1 MKFVVTG
8 SAGHVSKPLTE
19 RLLEK
24 GHQVTVITRNAAN
37 VAALVDR
44 GATAAV
50 GDLQDV
56 AFLTSTFAGADGVYL
71 MLPPLWDSDDQKVQS
86 TRIAEGFAQAITTAG
101 VRQAVFLSSY
111 GAHRLDDAG
120 AISGMGRAE
129 VVLNELDGVDV
140 LHLRAGYFYTNLL
153 LSIDLIKSAG
163 HMGNMFTIPNG
174 TFTLVDPADIADAAA
189 EALSARNFRGHSVRY
204 VISDVS
210 GTDEIAATIGRE
222 IGIPGLAWVK
232 FPAADFQ
239 QVLLSYGF
247 AQGAAR
253 DYVEMFATLDTGLL
267 FEDIQH
273 TKPPVRGTS
282 IETFAKTFAA
292 AYRGPRP

>member
-8 SAGHVSKPLTE
+8 SAGNVSKPLTE
-19 RLLEK
+19 RLLGK

-37 VAALVDR
+37 VAALVQR
-44 GATAAV
+44 GAAAAV

-56 AFLTSTFAGADGVYL
+56 AFLMRTFKGADGVYL
-71 MLPPLWDSDDQKVQS
+71 MLPPMWDSADQKAQS
-86 TRIAEGFAQAITTAG
+86 TLIAEGFSEAITSTG

-120 AISGMGRAE
+120 VISGMGRAE

-153 LSIDLIKSAG
+153 LSIELIKSAG
-163 HMGNMFTIPNG
+163 HMGNMFTIPDG

-189 EALSARNFRGHSVRY
+189 DSLISRDFHGHSFRY

-210 GTDEIAATIGRE
+210 GTDEIAAAIGRE
-222 IGIPGLAWVK
+222 IGIPGLQWVK
-232 FPAADFQ
+232 FPAADFK
-239 QVLLSYGF
+239 QVLLKYGF
-247 AQGAAR
+247 AEGAAR

-267 FEDIQH
+267 FEDIRNS
-273 TKPPVRGTS
+273 KPPVRGTS
-282 IETFAKTFAA
+282 IEAFAKVFAA
-292 AYRGPRP
+292 AYRG